1 MATDMMTADSVFD
14 KSAKKWVIDFDGAS
28 KKGYT
33 TIKVVLPDGWADGNL
48 FLVCFPYMMQQW
60 VKPIDSLTLTVK
72 TEDLG
77 SRGYVY
83 VANLKDG
90 NQKNTPFYT
99 YRIREG
105 EVIAIGR

>member
-1 MATDMMTADSVFD
+1 MITADSIFD
-14 KSAKKWVIDFDGAS
+14 KSAKNWTVDFDCTS
-28 KKGYT
+28 QKGYT
-33 TIKVVLPDGWADGNL
+33 VITVTLPNGWADGDL
-48 FLVCFPYMMQQW
+48 YFVCFPYMQQHW
-60 VKPIDSLTLTVK
+60 VNPIDGLILTVK
-72 TEDLG
+72 TEELG

-105 EVIAIGR
+105 EVVAIGR

>member
-1 MATDMMTADSVFD
+1 MMTADSVFD
-14 KSAKKWVIDFDGAS
+14 KSAKNWTVDFDGTA

-33 TIKVVLPDGWADGNL
+33 TIKATLPNGWADGSL
-48 FLVCFPYMMQQW
+48 FLVCFPYMQQHW
-60 VKPIDSLTLTVK
+60 VKPFDGLTLTVK
-72 TEDLG
+72 TEELG

-90 NQKNTPFYT
+90 SQKSTPFYT